1 MNKLLQAFGF
11 VVGAAVGS
19 ATTWYFTKRKYETI
33 AQEEIDSVKKTYSER
48 YAKKDKDEQKYEPT
62 PEDKEL
68 YSEILDK
75 NGYTGYANVAS
86 RPKETKKKYE
96 TEIPASERPYVI
108 SPDEF
113 GEFEDYRTINL
124 SYYADEVLADED
136 DNIIEDIEGTVGEES
151 LSHFGEYDDD
161 AVHVRNDRIK
171 CDYEIL
177 LDERFY
183 YTDIQ
188 V

>member
-1 MNKLLQAFGF
+1 M
-11 VVGAAVGS
+11 
-19 ATTWYFTKRKYETI
+19 
-33 AQEEIDSVKKTYSER
+33 
-48 YAKKDKDEQKYEPT
+48 
-62 PEDKEL
+62 
-68 YSEILDK
+68 
-75 NGYTGYANVAS
+75 
-86 RPKETKKKYE
+86 
-96 TEIPASERPYVI
+96 I